1 MANNSRTRIVL
12 VVDDDA
18 AVRGALRFAL
28 EAEGFRVQDYD
39 GAMALLIDRHMPPL
53 GCLVID
59 YRMPVMDG
67 LELVA
72 ILRERG
78 NTAPVIIITGRTN
91 KELEARAA
99 RLGVHRVLEKPLSDG
114 ALVAAIRSA
123 LLAPAAG

>member
-1 MANNSRTRIVL
+1 MPNNSRTRVVL
-12 VVDDDA
+12 IVDDDA

-39 GAMALLIDRHMPPL
+39 GAMALLIDRHMPPF

-72 ILRERG
+72 VLRDRG
-78 NTAPVIIITGRTN
+78 IAAPAIIITGRTN
-91 KELEARAA
+91 KELEAQAA
-99 RLGVHRVLEKPLSDG
+99 KLGVRQVLEKPLSDG

-123 LLAPAAG
+123 LLAPTAA